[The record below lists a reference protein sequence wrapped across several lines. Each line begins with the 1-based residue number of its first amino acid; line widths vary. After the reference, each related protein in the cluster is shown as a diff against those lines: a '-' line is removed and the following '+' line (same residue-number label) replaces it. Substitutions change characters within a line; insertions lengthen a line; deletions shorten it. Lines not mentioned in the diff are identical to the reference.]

1 MKEKIKN
8 LFIFMTNAWTTSSR
22 GKFGIILFLV
32 AFVFFIRI
40 FVGNQNIQS
49 YVINI
54 GKLNHAR
61 RELTVLQTELKQIQH
76 HIYLLQRPNPDSDY
90 IEELGLKTMNLGNPE
105 FKELKY

>member
-8 LFIFMTNAWTTSSR
+8 LFIFMKNAWSISTR
-22 GKFGIILFLV
+22 GKIGVILFFV
-32 AFVFFIRI
+32 AFIFFIRI
-40 FVGNQNIQS
+40 FVGTPTLQS

-54 GKLNHAR
+54 GKLNHER
-61 RELTVLQTELKQIQH
+61 KELAVLQKDLKQIQH

-90 IEELGLKTMNLGNPE
+90 IEELGLKTLNLGSPE

>member
-8 LFIFMTNAWTTSSR
+8 LFIFLKSAWTISTR
-22 GKFGIILFLV
+22 GKIGIAMMFAAL
-32 AFVFFIRI
+32 VFFVQI
-40 FVGNQNIQS
+40 FIGNQNIQS
-49 YVINI
+49 YAINI

-61 RELTVLQTELKQIQH
+61 RELAVLQKNLNQIQH

-90 IEELGLKTMNLGNPE
+90 IEELGLKTLNLGNPE